1 MNNTETGHS
10 APATLVAHDGRADR
24 LADVLR
30 VTGEVSAERLM
41 AVLSPMARWTKH
53 AGTPGE
59 LDSLAYLR
67 GVLDDLGFATRL
79 ISHDAY
85 ISLPVSARVDVTGG
99 TLAALAVS
107 FSRST
112 PPTGVTGRLVAVG
125 RGTADDYDGLDVTGC
140 VVLVD
145 GVPGP
150 DQTIEAGRR
159 GAIAQVHVSP
169 HDKLHEMC
177 VSPVWGSPGD
187 DTVHQ
192 LPGTAVCSVSA
203 TDGARLRESAAAGG
217 EVTVHTEIDTG
228 WRPTPILVADLPS
241 EQGGEAEPF
250 VFFTGHHDTWHHGL
264 MDNGTANATMVEV
277 ARIAAAHRDRW
288 RRGLRLAF
296 WSGHSQG
303 RYSGSAWYADQHW
316 EELEARAVV
325 HVNIDSTGG
334 NGNTVV
340 ADATSAAELGELA
353 QEALSTQA
361 GQDWAGRRMHRA
373 GDQSF
378 WGIGVPA
385 IFANMSEQPIDPAL
399 LNAQAAVFGG
409 GPRKGNGTGWW
420 WHTREDTL
428 DKIDPVLLA
437 RDTRIYLHA
446 VWRLLTD
453 PVLPLDFTRTCDAL
467 VERLRELQTASG
479 GRLDLSVAVERGL
492 RARELAASVW
502 ATRESADPDRFNSI
516 VHRLSRLLVPLD
528 YTRGDRFRHD
538 PALFVGG
545 LPGLAD
551 APRLAELDP
560 AGAPF
565 RFLHTRLL
573 RERNRV
579 TAGLR
584 DVVSFLEGAL
594 A

>member
-1 MNNTETGHS
+1 MNNTETAGS
-10 APATLVAHDGRADR
+10 APPAGDGRATAPD
-24 LADVLR
+24 DVLR
-30 VTGEVSAERLM
+30 VTDEVSAERLM
-41 AVLSPMARWTKH
+41 DVLTPLARWTKH
-53 AGTPGE
+53 AGTAGE
-59 LDSLAYLR
+59 LHGLAHLR
-67 GVLDDLGFATRL
+67 GLLDDLGCTTRL

-85 ISLPVSARVDVTGG
+85 ISLPVSARVDVAGD
-99 TLAALAVS
+99 TLTALAVS

-112 PPTGVTGRLVAVG
+112 PAAGVTGRLVAVG
-125 RGTADDYDGLDVTGC
+125 RGAAEDYRGLDVTGC

-150 DQTIEAGRR
+150 DQTIAAGSR

-187 DTVHQ
+187 DTVDQ
-192 LPGTAVCSVSA
+192 LPATAVCSVGA
-203 TDGARLRESAAAGG
+203 TDGVRLREVAARGG

-228 WRPTPILVADLPS
+228 WRPTPILVADLAGPR
-241 EQGGEAEPF
+241 GGDAEPF
-250 VFFTGHHDTWHHGL
+250 VFFTGHHDTWHYGL

-277 ARIAAAHRDRW
+277 ARIAVAHRDRW

-303 RYSGSAWYADQHW
+303 RYSGSAWYADHHW

-353 QEALSTQA
+353 QEALSAQA

-385 IFANMSEQPIDPAL
+385 IFANLSEQPIDPAL

-420 WHTREDTL
+420 WHTPEDTL
-428 DKIDPVLLA
+428 DKIDPELLA

-453 PVLPLDFTRTCDAL
+453 PALPLDFTPACDAL
-467 VERLRELQTASG
+467 VARLRELQTASA
-479 GRLDLSVAVERGL
+479 GRLDLSSAVERGV
-492 RARELAASVW
+492 RARDLAHALW
-502 ATRESADPDRFNSI
+502 TARDSADPDWFNSTSQ
-516 VHRLSRLLVPLD
+516 RLSRLLVPLD

-551 APRLAELDP
+551 APRLAGLDP
-560 AGAPF
+560 AGAEF
-565 RFLHTRLL
+565 RFLHSRLL

-579 TAGLR
+579 AVGLR
-584 DVVSFLEGAL
+584 DVVTYLEGVL
-594 A
+594 G

>member
-1 MNNTETGHS
+1 MNN
-10 APATLVAHDGRADR
+10 VAG
-24 LADVLR
+24 

-41 AVLSPMARWTKH
+41 AVLSPMAQWTKH

-59 LDSLAYLR
+59 LESLGYLR
-67 GVLDDLGFATRL
+67 GLLDDLGYTTQL
-79 ISHDAY
+79 LSHDAY
-85 ISLPVSARVDVTGG
+85 ISLPVSARVEADGVTHN
-99 TLAALAVS
+99 ALAVS

-112 PPTGVTGRLVAVG
+112 PPDGLTGRLVPVG
-125 RGTADDYDGLDVTGC
+125 RGTAEEYAGLDVTGC
-140 VVLVD
+140 IVLID

-150 DQTIEAGRR
+150 GQTIEAGNR

-187 DTVHQ
+187 DAVDD
-192 LPGTAVCSVSA
+192 LPATAVCSVSA
-203 TDGARLRESAAAGG
+203 TDGTRLRELAGQ
-217 EVTVHTEIDTG
+217 EITVHTEIDTG
-228 WRPTPILVADLPS
+228 WRPTPILLADLPS
-241 EQGGEAEPF
+241 TRGGEDEPF
-250 VFFTGHHDTWHHGL
+250 VFFTGHHDTWHYGL
-264 MDNGTANATMVEV
+264 MDNGTANATMIEV
-277 ARIAAAHRDRW
+277 ARIAAERRDQW
-288 RRGLRLAF
+288 QRGLRLAF

-303 RYSGSAWYADQHW
+303 RYSSSAWYADHHW
-316 EELEARAVV
+316 EELEARAAV

-420 WHTREDTL
+420 WHTPEDTL
-428 DKIDPVLLA
+428 DKIDPELLV

-453 PVLPLDFTRTCDAL
+453 PTLPMDFTPACEAL
-467 VERLRELQTASG
+467 VERLRELQISSA
-479 GRLDLSVAVERGL
+479 GRLDLSVPIERGL
-492 RARELAASVW
+492 RARELAAALW
-502 ATRESADPDRFNSI
+502 AKRESVDPDWFNAT
-516 VHRLSRLLVPLD
+516 VHRLSRLFVPLD
-528 YTRGDRFRHD
+528 YTQGDRFTHD

-545 LPGLAD
+545 VPGLAD
-551 APRLAELDP
+551 TPRLSGLEPDSD
-560 AGAPF
+560 GF
-565 RFLHTRLL
+565 RFLHSRLV

-579 TAGLR
+579 AVSLR
-584 DVVSFLEGAL
+584 EAVAFLEGAL
-594 A
+594 E

>member
-1 MNNTETGHS
+1 MDNVGTAD
-10 APATLVAHDGRADR
+10 APVADHA

-30 VTGEVSAERLM
+30 VTDEVSARRLM
-41 AVLSPMARWTKH
+41 DVLSPMARWTKH
-53 AGTPGE
+53 AGTPEE
-59 LDSLAYLR
+59 LDSLAYVR
-67 GVLDDLGFATRL
+67 DTLDELGFHTEL

-85 ISLPVSARVDVTGG
+85 ISLPVSARVEVDDDSLT
-99 TLAALAVS
+99 ALAVS

-112 PPTGVTGRLVAVG
+112 PAAGLTGRLVAVG
-125 RGTADDYDGLDVTGC
+125 RGTAADYEGLDVTGC
-140 VVLVD
+140 VVLID

-150 DQTIEAGRR
+150 DQTIGAGSR

-187 DTVHQ
+187 DTVDR
-192 LPGTAVCSVSA
+192 LPATAVCSVSA
-203 TDGARLRESAAAGG
+203 TDGRRLREVAAAGG
-217 EVTVHTEIDTG
+217 GITVHTEIDTG

-241 EQGGEAEPF
+241 GRGGDEEPF
-250 VFFTGHHDTWHHGL
+250 VFFTGHHDTWHYGL
-264 MDNGTANATMVEV
+264 MDNGTANATMIEI
-277 ARIAAAHRDRW
+277 ARIASAHRDRW
-288 RRGLRLAF
+288 QRGLRLAF

-303 RYSGSAWYADQHW
+303 RYSGSAWYADHHW
-316 EELEARAVV
+316 EELEARALV

-353 QEALSTQA
+353 QEALRTQA

-385 IFANMSEQPIDPAL
+385 IFANLSEQPIDPAL
-399 LNAQAAVFGG
+399 TNAQAAVFGG

-420 WHTREDTL
+420 WHTPEDTL
-428 DKIDPVLLA
+428 DKIDPELLA

-453 PVLPLDFTRTCDAL
+453 AALPLDFTRACEAL
-467 VERLRELQTASG
+467 VDRLRELQAASAD
-479 GRLDLSVAVERGL
+479 RLDLSVAIARGL
-492 RARELAASVW
+492 RAAELTGVLW
-502 ATRESADPDRFNSI
+502 AERDADPSWFNSV

-545 LPGLAD
+545 LPGLSD
-551 APRLAELDP
+551 APRLAGLDP
-560 AGAPF
+560 ESAEF
-565 RFLHTRLL
+565 RFLHSRLQ
-573 RERNRV
+573 RERNRITV
-579 TAGLR
+579 NLR
-584 DVVSFLEGAL
+584 DVVSFLEGVL
-594 A
+594 E

>member
-1 MNNTETGHS
+1 MNTTETADGG
-10 APATLVAHDGRADR
+10 PVALAADDR
-24 LADVLR
+24 PGTLADVLR

-41 AVLSPMARWTKH
+41 AVLAPMARWTKH
-53 AGTPGE
+53 AGTPEE

-67 GVLDDLGFATRL
+67 GLLDELGFTTEV

-85 ISLPVSARVDVTGG
+85 ISLPVSARVEVAGESLT
-99 TLAALAVS
+99 ALAVS
-107 FSRST
+107 FSQST
-112 PPTGVTGRLVAVG
+112 HRAGLTGRLVAVG
-125 RGTADDYDGLDVTGC
+125 RGAAADYDGLDVAGC

-192 LPGTAVCSVSA
+192 LPATAVCSVSA
-203 TDGARLRESAAAGG
+203 ADGVRLRQVAAAGG

-228 WRPTPILVADLPS
+228 WRPTPILIADLA
-241 EQGGEAEPF
+241 GDDEPF

-303 RYSGSAWYADQHW
+303 RYSGSAWYADHHW
-316 EELEARAVV
+316 EELEDRAVV

-353 QEALSTQA
+353 REALGAQA
-361 GQDWAGRRMHRA
+361 DQEWAGRRMHRA

-385 IFANMSEQPIDPAL
+385 IFANLSEQPIDPAL

-420 WHTREDTL
+420 WHTPEDTL
-428 DKIDPVLLA
+428 DKIDPELLA

-453 PVLPLDFTRTCDAL
+453 PALPLDFTPTCDAL
-467 VERLRELQTASG
+467 AARLRELQAASG
-479 GRLDLSVAVERGL
+479 GRLDLSVAVDRAL
-492 RARELAASVW
+492 RARDLAATLW
-502 ATRESADPDRFNSI
+502 AERGSEDVDWFNSV

-538 PALFVGG
+538 PAVFVGG

-551 APRLAELDP
+551 APRLAALDP
-560 AGAPF
+560 SGAEF
-565 RFLHTRLL
+565 RFLHSRLL

-579 TAGLR
+579 AVSLR
-584 DVVSFLEGAL
+584 QVVAFLEEVLG
-594 A
+594 